1 MGRKIY
7 VTAAEMLELRKQGM
21 SNHDIAK
28 SLDIC
33 CATVL
38 NYIGKQDGKM
48 EGLAAFK
55 DAPPPKKEEVKEE
68 AVKPMIPKYE
78 PKISSESFGLKF
90 GSVTLSYDKRCVILK
105 PEIFDEESA
114 LRAVTIHPAIKFD
127 DVPEL
132 VQFLAWAMRTRME
145 VTADAEQVRE
155 QENDSEWGD
164 I

>member
-33 CATVL
+33 YATVL

-55 DAPPPKKEEVKEE
+55 DAPPSEEGRGEGGGGE
-68 AVKPMIPKYE
+68 AY
-78 PKISSESFGLKF
+78 
-90 GSVTLSYDKRCVILK
+90 
-105 PEIFDEESA
+105 
-114 LRAVTIHPAIKFD
+114 
-127 DVPEL
+127 
-132 VQFLAWAMRTRME
+132 
-145 VTADAEQVRE
+145 
-155 QENDSEWGD
+155 DSEV
-164 I
+164 

>member
-7 VTAAEMLELRKQGM
+7 VTSAEMLELRKQGM

-28 SLDIC
+28 SLDISY
-33 CATVL
+33 ATVL
-38 NYIGKQDGKM
+38 NYIGRQDGKM

-78 PKISSESFGLKF
+78 PKPTEESFQVGVF
-90 GSVTLSYDKRCVILK
+90 QVTLCHLDQAVIISPNGSNSLLVNYN
-105 PEIFDEESA
+105 EIPD
-114 LRAVTIHPAIKFD
+114 
-127 DVPEL
+127 L

-155 QENDSEWGD
+155 QEDDPKWGD